1 MGREWL
7 FFILFGVIV
16 QLEERVPCKDD
27 IAGSTPA
34 NSNLISVVKR
44 KPFNGM
50 SHVRKRE
57 FCPYNKFTL
66 RQMLVQ

>member
-27 IAGSTPA
+27 VAGSTPA

-44 KPFNGM
+44 KPFNSMAEIILIFSSKWQGKQ
-50 SHVRKRE
+50 SL
-57 FCPYNKFTL
+57 TL
-66 RQMLVQ
+66 

>member
-27 IAGSTPA
+27 VAGSTPA

-44 KPFNGM
+44 KPFNSMAEIILIFSSKWQG
-50 SHVRKRE
+50 KQ
-57 FCPYNKFTL
+57 PLTL
-66 RQMLVQ
+66 